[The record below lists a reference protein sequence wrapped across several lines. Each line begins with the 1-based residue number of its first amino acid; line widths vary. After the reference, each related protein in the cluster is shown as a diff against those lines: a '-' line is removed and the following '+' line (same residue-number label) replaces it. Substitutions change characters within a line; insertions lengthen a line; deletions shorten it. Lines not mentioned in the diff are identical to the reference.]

1 MKRIILSCLI
11 VCMIL
16 SCPVVAVFAR
26 DAVIVPPKLIETLE
40 EYQEVQKEYPPVGG
54 ITWDKF
60 SMLGEYIP
68 QEAFKNIEDRI
79 IYQYGYGERTY
90 YLTINDLSLTF
101 TNLTNGVEPDLERNE
116 YWQQYLPVIDQMTT
130 REFLEVRNAQPNW
143 APNSGGLVWMKPNN
157 SDLTIYFDE
166 SSTCYV
172 CCVND
177 NLVFSGSYGNLVTI
191 TWIYNGLVYQL
202 NCQDEYG
209 NPNFYEHFNETD
221 IDIVRRLTNLET
233 CEEALN
239 ELMSKISDNVVSEMP
254 KGMPHVDPNHNQ
266 EINGTKDPNTIDD
279 INHADQKKAPYWHI
293 VFLIGAVALLGTVTT
308 ILWQTARKKNAES
321 ANGNYDK

>member
-1 MKRIILSCLI
+1 MKRIILLCLI
-11 VCMIL
+11 VCMTL
-16 SCPVVAVFAR
+16 SCPGVAVFAT

-40 EYQEVQKEYPPVGG
+40 EYQKVQKEYPPVGG

-60 SMLGEYIP
+60 SVLGEYVP
-68 QEAFKNIEDRI
+68 QSAFKNRKDMIV
-79 IYQYGYGERTY
+79 YHYGYGERTY
-90 YLTINDLSLTF
+90 YLTIYDLSLTF

-143 APNSGGLVWMKPNN
+143 LPNSGGLVWMKPNN

-166 SSTCYV
+166 SYKCYV

-177 NLVFSGSYGNLVTI
+177 NLVFSGSYGNLLTI
-191 TWIYNGLVYQL
+191 KWIHNGLMYQL
-202 NCQDEYG
+202 NCNDEHG
-209 NPNFYEHFNETD
+209 DSNTYEYFNETD

-239 ELMSKISDNVVSEMP
+239 ELMSEISDNAVAEMP
-254 KGMPHVDPNHNQ
+254 KGMPRDELPNGSDENK
-266 EINGTKDPNTIDD
+266 ENKDGWTDSVLP
-279 INHADQKKAPYWHI
+279 W
-293 VFLIGAVALLGTVTT
+293 VFLGAVGVLVLATALG
-308 ILWQTARKKNAES
+308 ILLHSRKKH
-321 ANGNYDK
+321 